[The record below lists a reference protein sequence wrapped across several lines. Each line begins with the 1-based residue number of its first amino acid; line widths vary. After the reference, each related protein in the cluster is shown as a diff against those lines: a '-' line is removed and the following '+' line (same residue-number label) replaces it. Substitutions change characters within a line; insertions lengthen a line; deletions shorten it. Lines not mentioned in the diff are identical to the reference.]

1 MSVELISIKY
11 LKLVLIYVFYT
22 YFLKV
27 FFHFLT
33 PLIYAYSPE
42 NIDRDLFFEGKGDS
56 VVTKIISIFFVNIAM
71 DLIWLLPFTIMNL
84 FVFIKLIG
92 HLIKGNGSTYQYISF
107 ILLKVYL
114 FWCLIYLCYFSFVFF
129 TNKTF
134 DNDGGISPYFPYGS
148 ATIIYFLLGNF
159 CFLLIFVPLW
169 NKFLK
174 KWVM

>member
-27 FFHFLT
+27 FFHLFS

-129 TNKTF
+129 TNNAVAQDYPFTLSNTIK
-134 DNDGGISPYFPYGS
+134 
-148 ATIIYFLLGNF
+148 ATLNVDTHHTRHHGPSRQSHRMRCREL
-159 CFLLIFVPLW
+159 
-169 NKFLK
+169 
-174 KWVM
+174 